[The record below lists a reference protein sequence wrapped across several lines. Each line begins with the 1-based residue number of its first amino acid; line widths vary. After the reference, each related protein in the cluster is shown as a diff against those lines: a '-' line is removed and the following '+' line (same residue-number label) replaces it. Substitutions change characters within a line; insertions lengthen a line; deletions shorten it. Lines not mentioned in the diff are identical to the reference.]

1 MSEEMRIVLDGENV
15 TIEDIV
21 KIARFN
27 YKAALSDEAA
37 DKIRRSRAVVENIVE
52 TETRTYGINTG
63 FGRLST
69 VAISKEDNDQLQKNL
84 IMSHSTGLGPFF
96 NTETVRAMMAL
107 RINALSKGLSGVRLE
122 TLNILLEMLNR
133 GVHPQ
138 VPERGSVGAS
148 GDLCPLSHMVL
159 PMIGLGTAE
168 YQGEVLDGAEAMRR
182 AGIETTTLKAKEGLA
197 LNNGTCAMMAFG
209 VLAAYD
215 AKVALKTADIALSM
229 SLEALEGVIDAFDAR
244 IHDARPHKGQIAAAA
259 NVRDIT
265 KGSTMVTR
273 QGEKRIQDA
282 YSLRC
287 APAVHGASRD
297 AIDYALQAVSTEINS
312 VTDNPLI
319 FESDDN
325 AHAISGCNF
334 HGQPIAIAMDVLGI
348 ALAEICDISERRLE
362 RMVNPALNNGL
373 PAFLT
378 EDSGLNSGLMQV
390 QFPAASTVSENKVLA
405 HPASVD
411 SIPTSGN
418 QEDHVSMGTIAARKA
433 KTISTH
439 TLELLALEL
448 MCAAQAVDFRG
459 IERLSPVTR
468 KVYDLIRTEVPHVNE
483 DVYLYPLMMKCVDMV
498 KNETV
503 LKTVEKEIALR

>member
-1 MSEEMRIVLDGENV
+1 MNENKIVILDGENV
-15 TIEDIV
+15 SIEDIV
-21 KIARFN
+21 NISRFG
-27 YKAALSDEAA
+27 YQAKLSDDAE
-37 DKIRRSRAVVENIVE
+37 DKIRKSRAVVDRIVE

-69 VAISKEDNDQLQKNL
+69 VAISREDNDQLQKNL
-84 IMSHSTGLGPFF
+84 IMSHSTGLGKFF
-96 NTETVRAMMAL
+96 TTEMVRAMMAL
-107 RINALSKGLSGVRLE
+107 RINALSKGISGVRLE
-122 TLNILLEMLNR
+122 TLQILLEMLNK

-168 YQGEVLDGAEAMRR
+168 YQGEVLDGAEAMKR
-182 AGIETTTLKAKEGLA
+182 AGIPTTTLKAKEGLA
-197 LNNGTCAMMAFG
+197 LNNGTCAMMAAG

-215 AKVALKTADIALSM
+215 AKVAVKTADIALSM
-229 SLEALEGVIDAFDAR
+229 SLEALEGVIDAFDER
-244 IHDARPHKGQIAAAA
+244 IHASRPHQGQMDTAA
-259 NVRDIT
+259 NVRKIT
-265 KGSTMVTR
+265 AGSTMITR

-297 AIDYALQAVSTEINS
+297 ALDYVLKAVTTEINS

-319 FESDDN
+319 FESDDD
-325 AHAISGCNF
+325 AHAMSGCNF

-348 ALAEICDISERRLE
+348 ALAELCDISERRLE
-362 RMVNPALNNGL
+362 RMVNPALNNEL

-433 KTISTH
+433 KTISEH

-468 KVYDLIRTEVPHVNE
+468 SVYDLIRSEVAHVDE

-498 KNETV
+498 KDERVLNTV
-503 LKTVEKEIALR
+503 LAQIELA

>member
-1 MSEEMRIVLDGENV
+1 MENKTIVLDGKTV
-15 TIEDIV
+15 SIEDIV
-21 KIARFN
+21 KISRFG
-27 YKAALSDEAA
+27 YQAVLAPEALKKVSD
-37 DKIRRSRAVVENIVE
+37 SRKVVERIVE

-69 VAISKEDNDQLQKNL
+69 VAISKEDINTLQHNL
-84 IMSHSTGLGPFF
+84 IKSHATGLGPCFS
-96 NTETVRAMMAL
+96 TEEVRAMMAL
-107 RINALSKGLSGVRLE
+107 RVNALSAGISGIRPE
-122 TLNILLEMLNR
+122 TLQILLDMLNK
-133 GVHPQ
+133 GVHPL
-138 VPERGSVGAS
+138 VPERGSVEAS

-159 PMIGLGTAE
+159 PIIGLGKAE
-168 YQGEVLDGAEAMRR
+168 YKGEILDGAEAMRR
-182 AGIETTTLKAKEGLA
+182 AGIATTSLQAKEGLA
-197 LNNGTCAMMAFG
+197 LNNGTCAMMAAG
-209 VLAAYD
+209 VLATYD
-215 AKVALKTADIALSM
+215 AMVAAKTADISLSL

-244 IHDARPHKGQIAAAA
+244 IHEARHQKGQIDCAS
-259 NVRDIT
+259 NVRIIT
-265 KGSTMVTR
+265 NGSRMVTH

-287 APAVHGASRD
+287 APAVHGACRD
-297 AIDYALQAVSTEINS
+297 AMDYVIRTVTNEINS

-319 FESDDN
+319 FASDDD

-334 HGQPIAIAMDVLGI
+334 HGEPIAIAMDVLGI
-348 ALAEICDISERRLE
+348 ALAELCNISERRLE
-362 RMVNPALNNGL
+362 RMINPALNNGL

-448 MCAAQAVDFRG
+448 MCAAQAADFRG
-459 IERLSPVTR
+459 AERLSPLTR
-468 KVYDLIRTEVPHVNE
+468 KVYELIRSEIPHIDE
-483 DVYLYPLMMKCVDMV
+483 DVYLYPLMMKIVDMV
-498 KNETV
+498 KDERI
-503 LKTVEKEIALR
+503 LKTVENEQKLA